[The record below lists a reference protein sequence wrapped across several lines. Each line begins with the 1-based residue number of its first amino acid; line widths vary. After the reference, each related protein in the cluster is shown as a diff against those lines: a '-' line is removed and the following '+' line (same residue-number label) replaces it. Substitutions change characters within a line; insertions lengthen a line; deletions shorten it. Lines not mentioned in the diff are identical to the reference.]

1 MEKKE
6 MEEKDFQYLVE
17 QFDDIRILRYQ
28 VPGFAALKPEE
39 KIFVYYLSRAALAGR
54 DIIWDQ
60 NNCYNL
66 RLRCVLETIIRDYPG
81 KRDTMDFE
89 AFLVYA
95 KKVFFANGIHHHYS
109 MDKFLPEF
117 SREYFQGLLVE
128 IGKPDVFDELD
139 SVIFDPSCM
148 AKRVVLDEGK
158 DLVTAS
164 ANNYYSGVTQEE
176 AEAFYKAP
184 EIQEKSPVSRGL
196 NSTLVKKNGIIKEEV
211 WKVGGKYAT
220 ELSRVCHWLEK
231 ALPYAATGQQQKVV
245 RLLID
250 YYKTGD
256 LSVFDAYSI
265 EWLKEGEANID
276 FINGFI
282 EVYGDPL
289 GYKGSWESVVQIVDH
304 EACERTKKLADN
316 ALWFEEHAPVDER
329 FRKKEVSGMIARVMQ
344 VAMLGGDCHPAT
356 PIGINLPNAEW
367 IRERYGSK
375 SVTFD
380 NITDAYDRAAQSS
393 GVLEEFAATD
403 EEKRLAREYGSLAGN
418 VHTDLHECLG
428 HGSGRLLEGVP
439 ADALKNYYSTIEE
452 ARADLF
458 ALYYMMDGK
467 LTELGVIPSL
477 DVAKS
482 EYNSYIRNG
491 LLVQLT
497 RVKPGENLEESHMRN
512 RQTIAAWVY
521 EQGKDRN
528 IIERVSR
535 NGKTF
540 FTIRDFEALRGLFAL
555 LLAEVQRIKSEG
567 DYEAAKNLIETYGVK
582 VDAELHQEVLHRYK
596 QLNMAPYA
604 GFINPEYH
612 LVEVDGKPVDVEISY
627 PDDFLGQM
635 LDYSVDAYH

>member
-17 QFDDIRILRYQ
+17 QFDDVRILRYQ
-28 VPGFAALKPEE
+28 VPGFAGLKPEE

-60 NNCYNL
+60 NNRYNL
-66 RLRCVLETIIRDYPG
+66 RLRRILETIIRDYPG

-109 MDKFLPEF
+109 MDKFVPGF
-117 SREYFQGLLVE
+117 SREYFQGLLVG
-128 IGKPDVFDELD
+128 IGKADVFDELD
-139 SVIFDPSCM
+139 SVVFDPSYM

-196 NSTLVKKNGIIKEEV
+196 NSTLVKKNGIIQEEV

-220 ELSRVCHWLEK
+220 ELNRVCHWLEK
-231 ALPYAATGQQQKVV
+231 ALPYATTGQQQKVV

-250 YYKTGD
+250 YYETGD

-265 EWLKEGEANID
+265 EWLKEGKANID

-316 ALWFEEHAPVDER
+316 AQWFEEHAPVDER

-380 NITDAYDRAAQSS
+380 NITYAYDRAAQSS

-477 DVAKS
+477 DVARS

-528 IIERVSR
+528 IIERVSK

-540 FTIRDFEALRGLFAL
+540 FMIRDFEALRGLFAL

-567 DYEAAKNLIETYGVK
+567 DYEAARNLIETYGVK
-582 VDAELHQEVLHRYK
+582 VDAELHREVLHRYK
-596 QLNMAPYA
+596 QLNVAPYA

-612 LVEVDGKPVDVEISY
+612 LVEVGGKPVDVEISY
-627 PDDFLGQM
+627 PDDFLRQM
-635 LDYSVDAYH
+635 LSYAENG